1 MFPPKTDQ
9 AVEKSRRKLP
19 ENVIVAVKA
28 DNKIVSKEALAWA
41 LTHVVHPCDCVMLLA
56 VYSSAK
62 STGQKFWRWRRLNG
76 DCRKSE
82 DCANLPDRICQISET
97 CSRMVLQF
105 QNQFEVMVQIK
116 VVSGTPAGAVA
127 AQAKYNAANWV
138 ILDKKLKQELKH
150 CMEELHCNIVVMKGS
165 VPKVLKLNLA
175 RPDELQTPFFSAVS
189 SPTVDPEK
197 LLGHGVNH
205 STPVSSPE
213 ETSVFHPQTC
223 NKNLLSNSVTSSV
236 FLVYKQ
242 NPLFEH
248 LIKGKPSQINKPD
261 NYGNPHTAMDS
272 CGERIISLSLIPNSS
287 STGPQNNIVNDRSI
301 VNHNSQFSNPKDKI
315 FSSGIREA
323 VSLGRALSLPPPL
336 CSLCQYQAP
345 ALVKPLRQF
354 FYSELVEAT
363 DGFSDPSFVAEG
375 RLWVVYK
382 GVLKDGLVV
391 AIKQLK
397 FSGSNGDVDFCKEVK
412 VLSCAQHKNVVLLV
426 GFCIENNQRL
436 LVYEYVCNGSL
447 DIHLHGNKRTYL
459 DWPSRLK
466 IAIGTATGL
475 RYLHEDCRVGC
486 IVHRDMRPKNIL
498 LTHDY
503 EPLVA
508 DFGLVSLHSE
518 YDTYDEDRV
527 IGTSGYLAPE
537 YFNGGIVTEKVDI
550 YAFGL
555 VLLELITGR
564 RTSDLQCYKTHNFW
578 HDVYTS
584 QQMEPVHVLA
594 YKHNLLDS
602 RLGSYQPHN
611 IPHELHAIG
620 HAATLCL
627 QKDPEFR
634 PPMSKVLKVLE
645 GETRNYLGVD
655 LHSHGNRS
663 GRITL
668 NARIER
674 RAHSRRLS
682 Y

>member
-1 MFPPKTDQ
+1 MFPPKQ
-9 AVEKSRRKLP
+9 HEHPVEKARRRLP

-28 DNKIVSKEALAWA
+28 DEKIVSKQALAWA
-41 LTHVVHPCDCVMLLA
+41 LTHVVHPGDCVMLLA
-56 VYSSAK
+56 VYSSNK
-62 STGQKFWRWRRLNG
+62 TSQRFWRWRRLNG

-82 DCANLPDRICQISET
+82 DCGNLPDRICRISET
-97 CSRMVLQF
+97 WSRMVLQF

-116 VVSGTPAGAVA
+116 VVSSTQAGAVA
-127 AQAKYNAANWV
+127 AQAKYNSANWV
-138 ILDKKLKQELKH
+138 VLDKKLKQELKH
-150 CMEELHCNIVVMKGS
+150 CMEELHCNIVVMNGS
-165 VPKVLKLNLA
+165 VPKVLKLNLG
-175 RPDELQTPFFSAVS
+175 RPDELQTPFFSAAS
-189 SPTVDPEK
+189 SPTADPEK

-248 LIKGKPSQINKPD
+248 LIKGKPSQINIPD
-261 NYGNPHTAMDS
+261 NYDNLHNTMDS
-272 CGERIISLSLIPNSS
+272 CGERVIALSLIPNPSS
-287 STGPQNNIVNDRSI
+287 KVPQNNIVNQ
-301 VNHNSQFSNPKDKI
+301 NSQFSHPKEKI

-323 VSLGRALSLPPPL
+323 VSLGRTVSLPPPL

-354 FYSELVEAT
+354 FYSELLEAT
-363 DGFSDPSFVAEG
+363 DDFSDQSFVAEG

-382 GVLKDGLVV
+382 GMLKDGLVV

-397 FSGSNGDVDFCKEVK
+397 YSGSHEDVDFCKEVK

-426 GFCIENNQRL
+426 GFCIDRNERL

-447 DIHLHGNKRTYL
+447 DIHLHVNKRTYL

-466 IAIGTATGL
+466 VAIGTATGL

-508 DFGLVSLHSE
+508 DFGLVSLHTE
-518 YDTYDEDRV
+518 YDTCDEDRV

-537 YFNGGIVTEKVDI
+537 YFNGGIITEKVDI

-564 RTSDLQCYKTHNFW
+564 RTNELQCYKTQHFW
-578 HDVYTS
+578 HDVYTPE
-584 QQMEPVHVLA
+584 QMEPVHLLA
-594 YKHNLLDS
+594 YKHNLLDR
-602 RLGSYQPHN
+602 RLGSYQLHN
-611 IPHELHAIG
+611 FPNELHAIG
-620 HAATLCL
+620 HAASLCL
-627 QKDPEFR
+627 QKEPECR
-634 PPMSKVLKVLE
+634 PPMSKVLLE
-645 GETRNYLGVD
+645 GETRNYLGAD
-655 LHSHGNRS
+655 MHSIGNRS
-663 GRITL
+663 GRTQT
-668 NARIER
+668 ER
-674 RAHSRRLS
+674 RAHSHGLS

>member
-1 MFPPKTDQ
+1 
-9 AVEKSRRKLP
+9 
-19 ENVIVAVKA
+19 
-28 DNKIVSKEALAWA
+28 
-41 LTHVVHPCDCVMLLA
+41 
-56 VYSSAK
+56 
-62 STGQKFWRWRRLNG
+62 
-76 DCRKSE
+76 
-82 DCANLPDRICQISET
+82 
-97 CSRMVLQF
+97 
-105 QNQFEVMVQIK
+105 
-116 VVSGTPAGAVA
+116 
-127 AQAKYNAANWV
+127 
-138 ILDKKLKQELKH
+138 
-150 CMEELHCNIVVMKGS
+150 MEELHCNIVVMKGS
-165 VPKVLKLNLA
+165 EPKVLKLNLV

-189 SPTVDPEK
+189 SPTTDPEK

-213 ETSVFHPQTC
+213 ETSVFC
-223 NKNLLSNSVTSSV
+223 SKSLSKNLSSNSATSPV

-242 NPLFEH
+242 NPLFEN
-248 LIKGKPSQINKPD
+248 LIKGKPSQNID
-261 NYGNPHTAMDS
+261 YRHTVMDS
-272 CGERIISLSLIPNSS
+272 CGERIIDLSLMPNSS
-287 STGPQNNIVNDRSI
+287 TTVPQNNIVNDHSTI
-301 VNHNSQFSNPKDKI
+301 NHSFRFSYPKDKI
-315 FSSGIREA
+315 LSSGIREA
-323 VSLGRALSLPPPL
+323 VSFGRALSLPPPL

-354 FYSELVEAT
+354 YYSELLEAT

-382 GVLKDGLVV
+382 GILKDGLVV

-397 FSGSNGDVDFCKEVK
+397 FSGSHGDVDFCKEVR

-426 GFCIENNQRL
+426 GFCIEGNQRL

-447 DIHLHGNKRTYL
+447 DTHLHVDKRTYL

-508 DFGLVSLHSE
+508 DFGLVSLLSE
-518 YDTYDEDRV
+518 HDICDEERV

-555 VLLELITGR
+555 VLLDLITGR
-564 RTSDLQCYKTHNFW
+564 RTTELQCYKTQNFW
-578 HDVYTS
+578 RDVYSS
-584 QQMEPVHVLA
+584 QETEPVHLLA
-594 YKHNLLDS
+594 YKHNLLDP
-602 RLGSYQPHN
+602 RLGSYKPDN
-611 IPHELHAIG
+611 LPPELHAIG
-620 HAATLCL
+620 HAASLCL

-645 GETRNYLGVD
+645 GETRNYLGED
-655 LHSHGNRS
+655 LHCNGSRS
-663 GRITL
+663 GRMRTAIVS
-668 NARIER
+668 AQIER
-674 RAHSRRLS
+674 QTHYRRLS

>member
-1 MFPPKTDQ
+1 M
-9 AVEKSRRKLP
+9 P

-28 DNKIVSKEALAWA
+28 EEKVVSKEALAWA
-41 LTHVVHPCDCVMLLA
+41 LTHVVHPGDCVTLLA
-56 VYSSAK
+56 VFSSAK
-62 STGQKFWRWRRLNG
+62 SSHKFWSWRRLNG
-76 DCRKSE
+76 DCRKSD
-82 DCANLPDRICQISET
+82 DCDNLPDRICQISET

-116 VVSGTPAGAVA
+116 VVSGTLAGSVA

-138 ILDKKLKQELKH
+138 VLDKRLKQEIKH

-165 VPKVLKLNLA
+165 EPKVLKLNLG

-189 SPTVDPEK
+189 SPTMDPEK

-213 ETSVFHPQTC
+213 ETSVFHPQTS
-223 NKNLLSNSVTSSV
+223 NKNLLSNSAASSV

-242 NPLFEH
+242 NPLFEN
-248 LIKGKPSQINKPD
+248 LIKGKPSQINKTN
-261 NYGNPHTAMDS
+261 NYESLNTTLDS
-272 CGERIISLSLIPNSS
+272 CGETIIALSLIPNSPS
-287 STGPQNNIVNDRSI
+287 MVSKNIVNDHSNI
-301 VNHNSQFSNPKDKI
+301 NHNSQFLYPTDKI

-323 VSLGRALSLPPPL
+323 VSLGRTSSLPPPL

-354 FYSELVEAT
+354 FYSELLEAT

-375 RLWVVYK
+375 KLWVVYR

-397 FSGSNGDVDFCKEVK
+397 FSGSHGDVDFCKEVK

-426 GFCIENNQRL
+426 GFCIEGNKRL

-447 DIHLHGNKRTYL
+447 DIHLHVKKRTYL

-518 YDTYDEDRV
+518 HDIRDDERV
-527 IGTSGYLAPE
+527 VGTSGYLAPE
-537 YFNGGIVTEKVDI
+537 YFNGGIITEKVDI

-564 RTSDLQCYKTHNFW
+564 RTSELQSYKTQNFW
-578 HDVYTS
+578 HDVYARQET
-584 QQMEPVHVLA
+584 EPVHVLA
-594 YKHNLLDS
+594 FKHNLLDA
-602 RLGSYQPHN
+602 RLGSYQPYN
-611 IPHELHAIG
+611 FPPDLHAIG
-620 HAATLCL
+620 YAASLCL
-627 QKDPEFR
+627 QKDPESR

-645 GETRNYLGVD
+645 GEARNHLGTD
-655 LHSHGNRS
+655 LHLSGSRS
-663 GRITL
+663 GRMQTTIPT
-668 NARIER
+668 AQIER
-674 RAHSRRLS
+674 RTHSRRLS